1 MVELSFLTWLR
12 GRKKAASATALAVVI
27 ATPVTLAVFHQGFP
41 ISDVDLM
48 AKDVWVTNGAD
59 LLTGRLNMQIEELN
73 GGVSMASR
81 SFDVMQDGN
90 EVFVYDEERASIERV
105 DPAYVSLGQSITVPD
120 GAEVAYG
127 GSTMS
132 ILRPSDGAL
141 WVVPTDGALQFD
153 PEATE
158 PTIELGDNAHA
169 VVTQGGR
176 VFAASSEEGILYSIE
191 GPGALPQHRASVV
204 IDEFA
209 MTTVGERGVILDL
222 ENGVIIKDD
231 GGTIQLPEPAIRVQ
245 QPGPERDFVVVAT
258 GNSLLRV
265 GFGGSV
271 ELLDAE
277 VTTPATSGDGVSA
290 PVVLGSC
297 IHGAWASAE
306 RYLGVCDGKGA
317 YVEDIPQSTSGSII
331 EFRVNR
337 SVIALNNLTNGNVWL
352 VTESMRLVENWEEV
366 TPPQLDEGE
375 EGDEKASQQT
385 FEDTLAERTEQNRAP
400 IARPDDLGVRP
411 GRTTILAVLEN
422 DTDPDGDVLTIS
434 NISPVSES
442 AGIVQF
448 IDGGRALQFVP
459 APGASG
465 TVSFRYTV
473 SDGRPGGV
481 AEAQVNVSVRPLEE
495 NLPPLATRVSG
506 VAVEVGQTV
515 TYNVLTD
522 WLDPDGDDLLLT
534 GASPTTADIVRFR
547 PDGEITFTHT
557 SSEVGQK
564 IVTLT
569 LSDGRESVE
578 GQLIV
583 DVKPA
588 GQLGPVG
595 VPDFATTFV
604 GTTVEVAPLDN
615 DRSPSGAALTLISVE
630 ALDDGIT
637 PIADLDR
644 GTVRATVGGAGTYYL
659 KYTLGAGVTTS
670 IGLIRV
676 DVLED
681 PDKPVPPVAVKDT
694 AYLRPN
700 EPTTLAALINDQSPS
715 GRVIG
720 IQSVDLP
727 EAAEQ
732 LSVEILNSTVL
743 RITAPSGMTSAVDF
757 TYTIS
762 DGLNSSTAGITV
774 VPVPELTKHQ
784 APIAVDDVIKVRV
797 GDVASIS
804 VLANDYHPDGARM
817 VLDTELVQANVGE
830 DGLAFVTGDQVRLQ
844 APSEPGQYAVTYRIT
859 DAFNEAAVANVVF
872 TVLDVDDENNQPP
885 LPRPLTARVFQGG
898 SVTIEVPLSGID
910 PDGDSVVFVS
920 AAGAALGEI
929 VGQSSTAFS
938 YEAYGDSVGTDTFTY
953 QVRDT
958 FGEVAT
964 GEIRVGVLPRPE
976 TVLPPSAVNDAISIR
991 PGRVASVAVM
1001 ANDSD
1006 PNGYPIEIE
1015 PELLEVQE
1023 GIAAT
1028 VEDKAIVIEAGED
1041 EGTFVLRYAISNGK
1055 GGEDDAFVT
1064 VTVDED
1070 APPQYPIAIDHVVE
1084 VSEIVGAETVE
1095 IDVLEGAQNPGGRVA
1110 DLVVSL
1116 DGANADAGEVL
1127 GGGIVRVTLGD
1138 TRQAIAYRLTNEI
1151 DELSAM
1157 AFIVVPPYTSDLP
1170 PTLKPELLETP
1181 PVVGMNQTKEWRISD
1196 LLDVP
1201 SGREVR
1207 IINEETAFAGRS
1219 NGDPIVADQFTVR
1232 YTPEKD
1238 FRGQVSI
1245 TFEVTDGSS
1254 ETDQSGSRATIQLPV
1269 IVGDPNFEDVA
1280 PTFSN
1285 STVSIEAGEAPTTID
1300 LRDASAHPNPAILAQ
1315 LAYGDLTGASSQI
1328 DAGLSGST
1336 LTVSAPFGTPPGAST
1351 TLKFTV
1357 KYKELTVAGE
1367 IEVRV
1372 VASTR
1377 PLPQAIDDVEP
1388 EGRVTTTYTISP
1400 LANDFNPFA
1409 ADGQALKI
1417 VSAQFEGA
1425 NLGASLNSTS
1435 STVTVTSGTTK
1446 SGTISVIYAIRD
1458 ATDTAAREV
1467 QGRITIVVASA
1478 PEPVTSFT
1486 PSRAGSQT
1494 VNVVFDPPSSSNGAE
1509 IAPYT
1514 VQVGSSTRTDCLP
1527 GQTCQ
1532 FTGLTNGT
1540 PYSVTVGATNK
1551 VGTTWSSAQSITP
1564 YGQASPP
1571 SSASISAS
1579 ADGSGNVYLTWG
1591 ATSNSGGGAATY
1603 RWRLNGSGGW
1613 TPAGGGFS
1621 ATAHAGVGNSTWF
1634 EVQACNDSG
1643 VDVLCSTPTP
1653 SSNSATPTIPPTWS
1667 LQVDASDSCV
1677 QDQLTTQRYFP
1688 PDCNSPA
1695 YWQPRNST
1703 VTVNCYADS
1712 ATLQVNGNYRFYRL
1726 TSNGYFIS
1734 QHTMLAP
1741 YDTSVPVGMPPC

>member
-1 MVELSFLTWLR
+1 MSILTWLR
-12 GRKKAASATALAVVI
+12 GRKKTASATALAMVI
-27 ATPVTLAVFHQGFP
+27 ATPVTLAVLHQGFP

-48 AKDVWVTNGAD
+48 ARDVWVTNGAD

-73 GGVSMASR
+73 GGVSMVSR
-81 SFDVMQDGN
+81 TFDVMQDGD
-90 EVFVYDEERASIERV
+90 EVFVYDEDRASIERV
-105 DPAYVSLGQSITVPD
+105 DPAYVSLGQSITVPN
-120 GAEVAYG
+120 GAEVTYG
-127 GSTMS
+127 GSTMT
-132 ILRPSDGAL
+132 ILRPTDGAL

-158 PTIELGDNAHA
+158 PVIALGKNAHA
-169 VVTQGGR
+169 VVTLEGR
-176 VFAASSEEGILYSIE
+176 VFAVSSEDGFLYSID
-191 GPGALPQHRASVV
+191 GPGALPVQKATVV
-204 IDEFA
+204 VDDFVLTA
-209 MTTVGERGVILDL
+209 VGERGVILDL
-222 ENGVIIKDD
+222 TQGNVIKDD
-231 GGTIQLPEPAIRVQ
+231 GGIITLPGSPLRAQ
-245 QPGPERDFVVVAT
+245 QPGPERDFVIIAT
-258 GNSLLRV
+258 GTSLLRV
-265 GFGGSV
+265 GFGGGV
-271 ELLDAE
+271 EELDAE
-277 VTTPATSGDGVSA
+277 VSSPASDVDEVSA

-297 IHGAWASAE
+297 VHGAWASAE

-317 YVEDIPQSTSGSII
+317 YVEDIPQSTTGSVL

-366 TPPQLDEGE
+366 TPPELDEGE

-400 IARPDDLGVRP
+400 IARPDDFGVRP
-411 GRTTILAVLEN
+411 GKTTILGVLEN

-434 NISPVSES
+434 AISPVSES

-459 APGASG
+459 APGGSG

-481 AEAQVNVSVRPLEE
+481 AEAQVNVAIRPLDQ
-495 NLPPLATRVSG
+495 NLPPVATRVSG
-506 VAVEVGQTV
+506 VAVEVGQTI

-534 GASPTTADIVRFR
+534 GAAPTTADVVRFR
-547 PDGEITFTHT
+547 PDGDITFTHT

-564 IVTLT
+564 VVSLT
-569 LSDGRESVE
+569 ISDGRETVAGE
-578 GQLIV
+578 LIV

-595 VPDFATTFV
+595 VPDFASTFI
-604 GTTVEVAPLDN
+604 GQTVDVAPLDN

-630 ALDDGIT
+630 PLDDGIT
-637 PIADLDR
+637 ATADLDR

-659 KYTLGAGVTTS
+659 KYTLGAGIMTS

-681 PDKPVPPVAVKDT
+681 PNQPVPPVAVKDT

-700 EPTTLAALINDQSPS
+700 EPTTLAALVNDQSPS
-715 GRVIG
+715 GRIIG

-727 EAAEQ
+727 AAAEQ

-762 DGLNSSTAGITV
+762 DGLNSSTAGVTV

-784 APIAVDDVIKVRV
+784 APIAADDVIKVRV

-804 VLANDYHPDGARM
+804 VLANDYHPDGARLL
-817 VLDTELVQANVGE
+817 LDTELVQANVGD

-844 APSEPGQYAVTYRIT
+844 APSEPGQYSVTYRIT

-898 SVTIEVPLSGID
+898 SVTIDVPLDGID

-929 VGQSSTAFS
+929 AGQSSTAFT
-938 YEAYGDSVGTDTFTY
+938 YEAYGDSAGTDTFTY

-976 TVLPPSAVNDAISIR
+976 TVLPPSAVNDAISLR
-991 PGRVASVAVM
+991 PERVASVAVM

-1015 PELLEVQE
+1015 PELLEIQD
-1023 GIAAT
+1023 GITAT
-1028 VEDKAIVIEAGED
+1028 VEDQAIVVQAGEE

-1070 APPQYPIAIDHVVE
+1070 APPQYPVAIDHVVE
-1084 VSEIVGAETVE
+1084 VSDIVGAESVE
-1095 IDVLEGAQNPGGRVA
+1095 IDVLEGAQNPGGRVG

-1116 DGANADAGEVL
+1116 DGANVAAGEVL
-1127 GGGIVRVTLGD
+1127 GDGIVRVTLGD

-1157 AFIVVPPYTSDLP
+1157 AFLIVPPYTSDLP
-1170 PTLKPELLETP
+1170 PTLKPELLKTP

-1219 NGDPIVADQFTVR
+1219 NGDPIVADQFTLR

-1285 STVSIEAGEAPTTID
+1285 GTVSIEAGEAPTTID
-1300 LRDASAHPNPAILAQ
+1300 LRDASSHPNPAILAQ
-1315 LAYGDLTGASSQI
+1315 LSYGDLTGGSAEI

-1336 LTVSAPFGTPPGAST
+1336 LTVSAPFGAQPGVST
-1351 TLKFTV
+1351 TLEFTV
-1357 KYKELTVAGE
+1357 KYKDLTVIGE
-1367 IEVRV
+1367 LEVRV

-1377 PLPQAIDDVEP
+1377 PLPQAVDDVEP
-1388 EGRVTTTYTISP
+1388 EGRVTTTYSISP

-1417 VSAQFEGA
+1417 VSAEFEGA
-1425 NLGASLNSTS
+1425 NLGASLSSTS
-1435 STVTVTSGTTK
+1435 STVTVTTGTTK

-1467 QGRITIVVASA
+1467 QGRITVVVASA

-1486 PSRAGSQT
+1486 PSRGGSQT

-1509 IAPYT
+1509 ITSYT
-1514 VQVGSSTRTDCLP
+1514 VQVGTSTRTDCLP

-1540 PYSVTVGATNK
+1540 SYPVTVGATNK

-1564 YGQASPP
+1564 YGIPSTPNSPVLNTNSSTATATLTPQWSAP
-1571 SSASISAS
+1571 S
-1579 ADGSGNVYLTWG
+1579 DN
-1591 ATSNSGGGAATY
+1591 GGGAITY
-1603 RWRLNGSGGW
+1603 NWNFTQGLSASGSTGG
-1613 TPAGGGFS
+1613 TSAGGYS
-1621 ATAHAGVGNSTWF
+1621 AGAGDYAF
-1634 EVQACNDSG
+1634 QVQACNPAGCSSYVSSG
-1643 VDVLCSTPTP
+1643 TVHINAAPSTWNLT
-1653 SSNSATPTIPPTWS
+1653 
-1667 LQVDASDSCV
+1667 LDAADSCV
-1677 QDQLTTQRYFP
+1677 QDQLTTSRYSTP
-1688 PDCNSPA
+1688 PPTCTSPG
-1695 YWQPRNST
+1695 YWQADGST
-1703 VTVNCYADS
+1703 VTVNCYTDA
-1712 ATLQVNGNYRFYRL
+1712 AVLGLGGNRRFYRL
-1726 TSNGYFIS
+1726 TSNGYFIL
-1734 QHTMLAP
+1734 QYTMLAP
-1741 YDTSVPVGMPPC
+1741 YDTIEPVGMPPC